1 MSKKKKSKKPQN
13 DPWEEEP
20 IFAIDPSISLKDDLG
35 IDPNDDVDGQLFEL
49 AFNSETVAEKACG
62 FDRAADSISRYA
74 SEEQAIVAKLKN
86 KDIFILYGEEAFDG
100 ESEVGCPPTFQYY
113 VGTKE
118 EAMRR
123 FDAIKYNEPPM
134 RKRISDVRTKLG
146 ELANDIWIDIRPS
159 IFDDVLYNVKY
170 QDCLIIEKV
179 RSLDVDAITREVK
192 LFNAFRDKLMANGY
206 RLIELYKQPRV
217 WNDNQRY
224 YGFVFLVNDNE
235 YEISGHI
242 KSMFQNR
249 ERYPIDFLPKDWKE
263 QLPQP
268 NKEEDT
274 E

>member
-179 RSLDVDAITREVK
+179 RSLDVDEITREVK
-192 LFNAFRDKLMANGY
+192 RFNAFRDKLMANGY

>member
-1 MSKKKKSKKPQN
+1 
-13 DPWEEEP
+13 
-20 IFAIDPSISLKDDLG
+20 
-35 IDPNDDVDGQLFEL
+35 
-49 AFNSETVAEKACG
+49 
-62 FDRAADSISRYA
+62 
-74 SEEQAIVAKLKN
+74 
-86 KDIFILYGEEAFDG
+86 
-100 ESEVGCPPTFQYY
+100 
-113 VGTKE
+113 
-118 EAMRR
+118 MRR

-179 RSLDVDAITREVK
+179 RSLDVDEITREVK
-192 LFNAFRDKLMANGY
+192 RFNAFRDKLMANGY